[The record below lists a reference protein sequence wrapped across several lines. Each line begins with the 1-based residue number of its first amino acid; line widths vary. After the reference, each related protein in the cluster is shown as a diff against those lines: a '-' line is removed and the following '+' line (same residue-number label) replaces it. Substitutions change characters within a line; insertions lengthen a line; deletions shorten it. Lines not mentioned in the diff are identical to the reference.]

1 MAYFKH
7 LHALLE
13 HTEKAFKLFYD
24 AMLGDI
30 RLSIFFDNNDQ
41 IERLIQKQ
49 KEHFKATLS
58 MENEQIKQS
67 YIRLGEYHYDLRIP
81 YVDFI
86 KGTDILEEYFLL
98 HTQEVASSIEIM
110 EDIFS
115 YFKMMKSFT
124 AKGYLNRMLLEDKKD
139 LEEYFIHSS
148 STAESLFPKN
158 IVTEKLVW
166 LQKMLHAIETDSY
179 FTIEESSQI
188 LNNWLGELS
197 FIQPEKR
204 KFFEDLDRRIILNTQ
219 NLFYFLKKEE
229 YLEILPLYTSLL
241 SIYKLTLMMNNAM
254 TIEYANKVIEEM
266 RFDTLTG
273 LYRKDLFEEIIK
285 KEIALVWRDKNHTF
299 TLIYIDLDNFKHVND
314 TFGHYSG
321 DKVLEKLGEIIR
333 NTIRASDMG
342 FRIGGDE
349 FAIILKKSSQEN
361 GKKVAQKIK
370 ADFGSLE
377 FIFNETTVFSV
388 GLSIGVSEYKD
399 GITFEDFIGDTD
411 NKLYEAK
418 HRGKNQIAF

>member
-188 LNNWLGELS
+188 LDNWLGELS

-204 KFFEDLDRRIILNTQ
+204 KFFEDLDRRIILNTH
-219 NLFYFLKKEE
+219 NLFYFLRKEE

-273 LYRKDLFEEIIK
+273 
-285 KEIALVWRDKNHTF
+285 
-299 TLIYIDLDNFKHVND
+299 TL
-314 TFGHYSG
+314 S
-321 DKVLEKLGEIIR
+321 ER
-333 NTIRASDMG
+333 
-342 FRIGGDE
+342 
-349 FAIILKKSSQEN
+349 
-361 GKKVAQKIK
+361 
-370 ADFGSLE
+370 
-377 FIFNETTVFSV
+377 SV
-388 GLSIGVSEYKD
+388 
-399 GITFEDFIGDTD
+399 
-411 NKLYEAK
+411 
-418 HRGKNQIAF
+418 